1 MPASPMS
8 FADVDEVLRSIPSL
22 ERAEV
27 ERLRGDLVP
36 AAHEPWETIP
46 WHSDLLVARDE
57 AIRSRRPLFLWA
69 MNGHPLGCV

>member
-27 ERLRGDLVP
+27 ERLRRNLVP
-36 AAHEPWETIP
+36 AGDEPWEAIP
-46 WHSDLLVARDE
+46 WRSDLLVARDE

>member
-27 ERLRGDLVP
+27 ERLRRDVVP
-36 AAHEPWETIP
+36 AGHEPWETIP
-46 WHSDLLVARDE
+46 WRSDLLVARDE